1 MRSIEVLNV
10 INGKT
15 LETNEIVKFE
25 GLYKVRSITS
35 RCFSMKNV
43 KFLPVANPDARFR
56 YFFFILLYGAS

>member
-25 GLYKVRSITS
+25 GFYKVTQYH
-35 RCFSMKNV
+35 KQV
-43 KFLPVANPDARFR
+43 
-56 YFFFILLYGAS
+56 FFDEKCEISPGGES